1 MPVVRCDESHLDWLP
16 PARIQ
21 ALWISHGCPAMKLF
35 WLISGGISL
44 ALGLLG
50 VALPLLPTVPFLLL
64 SAFCF
69 SQSSERLHDWL
80 INHPAFGPVIH
91 NWRDTGAISQRAK
104 MLASLSLVLVLVIS
118 VVMGLRFHLLALQ
131 VIVLVGVAIFIWTRP
146 SD

>member
-1 MPVVRCDESHLDWLP
+1 MPLVCYRELDLDRCAL
-16 PARIQ
+16 ARIR
-21 ALWISHGCPAMKLF
+21 AFWINHGFSAMKLF
-35 WLISGGISL
+35 WLISGVISL

-80 INHPAFGPVIH
+80 TNHPAFGPVIH

-104 MLASLSLVLVLVIS
+104 AWASLSLVLVLVIS
-118 VVMGLRFHLLALQ
+118 VVMGLRFDLLALQ

-146 SD
+146 NE